1 MWDREAQSGSLQQ
14 LVEASV
20 SMKRGGTVH
29 IVDDEPAVRR
39 SLARLLQSAGFSTV
53 DYQSGSALLAAAR
66 AGLSAGCLLLDVR
79 MPGMD
84 GLEVQSRLNELPSS
98 PPVIV
103 MTAHGDIQT
112 VVRAMKAGAADFIE
126 KPVVADVLFRAIEEA
141 QSGVKRM
148 ARRRE
153 AEQAAERIA
162 ALSPRER
169 QVLEA
174 LAAGH
179 SNKMIAYDLNLSV
192 RTVEVHRAR
201 MLERLGTHSL
211 AEAVRFMVMASLA

>member
-1 MWDREAQSGSLQQ
+1 
-14 LVEASV
+14 
-20 SMKRGGTVH
+20 MKRRGMVH

-39 SLARLLQSAGFSTV
+39 SLARLLQSAGFGTA
-53 DYQSGSALLAAAR
+53 DYRSGSAFLTAAK

-84 GLEVQSRLNELPSS
+84 GLEVQSRLNELKFSL
-98 PPVIV
+98 PVIV
-103 MTAHGDIQT
+103 MTGHGDVQT
-112 VVRAMKAGAADFIE
+112 AVRAMKAGAADFIE
-126 KPVVADVLFRAIEEA
+126 KPVVADVLFMAIEEA
-141 QSGVKRM
+141 QSGGRRM
-148 ARRRE
+148 ARQRE
-153 AEQAAERIA
+153 AARAAERIGT
-162 ALSPRER
+162 LSPRER

-174 LAAGH
+174 LTAGN

-211 AEAVRFMVMASLA
+211 AEAVRLMVMATLA

>member
-1 MWDREAQSGSLQQ
+1 
-14 LVEASV
+14 
-20 SMKRGGTVH
+20 MKRGGTVH

-39 SLARLLQSAGFSTV
+39 SLARLLQSAGFGTAH
-53 DYQSGSALLAAAR
+53 YQSGSAFLAAAR
-66 AGLSAGCLLLDVR
+66 AGLSTGCLLLDVR

-84 GLEVQSRLNELPSS
+84 GLEVQSRLNELRSS
-98 PPVIV
+98 LPVIV
-103 MTAHGDIQT
+103 MTGHGDVQT
-112 VVRAMKAGAADFIE
+112 AVRAMKGGAADFIE
-126 KPVVADVLFRAIEEA
+126 KPVIADVLFRAIEEA
-141 QSGVKRM
+141 QSGG
-148 ARRRE
+148 RRRARQRE
-153 AEQAAERIA
+153 AAQAAERIDT
-162 ALSPRER
+162 LSPRER

-211 AEAVRFMVMASLA
+211 AEAVRLMVMATLA